1 MRVPVCT
8 GCRRWAGGLVP
19 GLQAPC
25 SQGTAEVV
33 VVVVVVVVVAGHRLA
48 ESTATTI
55 M

>member
-1 MRVPVCT
+1 MCT
-8 GCRRWAGGLVP
+8 GCRRWAGGLDP

-25 SQGTAEVV
+25 SQGTAEV